1 MAASRVTSFPLQFAS
16 ASQVATLFLAF
27 SANAQTQPQSQP
39 QSKSQPAAQ
48 SSSQQTSAPSS
59 AQPSSDPQMQTMD
72 GAKQES
78 LADAARKAKAQKS
91 RPDSGKVMTED
102 DLHNLRGGGVSVVG
116 SSSPGRNPYT
126 PAYTTGA
133 YSVRDQEE
141 QVWRARARPLLDQ
154 MEQVDHAIK
163 ATKAEIAKYGAV
175 GFDPSSHL
183 MQNKIM
189 IDDRNSRLKS
199 LQDQRARL
207 DQQMDALQEE
217 GRKAGADS
225 SWFR

>member
-1 MAASRVTSFPLQFAS
+1 MASSRVTSFPLGFAS
-16 ASQVATLFLAF
+16 ASLVAAMFLSF
-27 SANAQTQPQSQP
+27 SANAQTQAQSQP

-48 SSSQQTSAPSS
+48 SSSQQTSSPSS

-78 LADAARKAKAQKS
+78 LADAARKAKPQKS

-102 DLHNLRGGGVSVVG
+102 DLRNPRGGGVSVVG
-116 SSSPGRNPYT
+116 SSSPGRNPY
-126 PAYTTGA
+126 PPGYTTGA
-133 YSVRDQEE
+133 YSARDEEE
-141 QVWRARARPLLDQ
+141 QIWRSRARSLLDQ
-154 MEQVDHAIK
+154 MEQVDRTIE

-189 IDDRNSRLKS
+189 IDDRNARLKS